1 MEIVGISAD
10 PSANEDWTDQFGLPN
25 DPVVASGLDGKS
37 GLAPLGKKQ
46 NASPKRPDVVQKASG
61 EKINGEWS
69 HDGQNAMEVLNIDA
83 SSGWSD
89 ASMSEDE
96 DEEDWDAESFYSA
109 TSKETKLSSTQNAGT
124 NANEGFSLQLNILR
138 KLVLEEDCAVNTL
151 GAGTAEGLEV
161 PACYKF
167 LNKIERINKT
177 GSLVYHPPASEALSI
192 RSSDGFPR
200 MNGQQL
206 AKWLS
211 DIVVSRVKLYN
222 MQEVSDLGGQI
233 NRKGQKNQQGV
244 ESTCTTPTTT
254 LHNRLSEVHSCYRRS
269 KYGDALR
276 GVLNISE
283 DAAFVQELTAARKS
297 KHHDVVHDLYR
308 KCKALFIYG
317 IKSTRILLSSSI
329 EDVPPD
335 GWGVALNELFI

>member
-1 MEIVGISAD
+1 M
-10 PSANEDWTDQFGLPN
+10 
-25 DPVVASGLDGKS
+25 
-37 GLAPLGKKQ
+37 
-46 NASPKRPDVVQKASG
+46 
-61 EKINGEWS
+61 
-69 HDGQNAMEVLNIDA
+69 
-83 SSGWSD
+83 
-89 ASMSEDE
+89 
-96 DEEDWDAESFYSA
+96 
-109 TSKETKLSSTQNAGT
+109 
-124 NANEGFSLQLNILR
+124 NILR

-244 ESTCTTPTTT
+244 GPPVQHQLQHCIIVYLKCIAATE
-254 LHNRLSEVHSCYRRS
+254 EVNTGCPSWCLEY
-269 KYGDALR
+269 L
-276 GVLNISE
+276 
-283 DAAFVQELTAARKS
+283 
-297 KHHDVVHDLYR
+297 
-308 KCKALFIYG
+308 
-317 IKSTRILLSSSI
+317 
-329 EDVPPD
+329 
-335 GWGVALNELFI
+335 